1 MELLDLDGVIEKGV
15 FEIPSYQRGYA
26 WQMRQLKDFWND
38 LEHVSKLGNQF
49 HYMHSLTLRELENE
63 FENSAFEIIDGQQR
77 LATSLILLGLLAKTT
92 QNKDPKY
99 SLINL
104 EPILSYK
111 YYGLSEAFRAIT
123 EEEKDLEAF
132 KTSFYAKNLIEA
144 YAFFK
149 EKISDTPIETLEK
162 MFDALIKKMLFSV
175 VGLNDSRIDPFSSFE
190 TINNRGKDLS
200 TLELLK
206 NRLHFV
212 AHKICEGKKLEKLQ
226 QEINDTYTL
235 IYHDLRQFEDDH
247 LEGFLKHFVAY
258 YYGEKGDF
266 KKRLLEMEF
275 NAHKRYTDN
284 TNFNDE
290 YEKIDELLL
299 YLSYS
304 SKVWYFLH
312 TLDDEEL
319 RIEITP
325 KMRGLLDKMR
335 RLNALNDNAF
345 LPLLLSLLTIQRAGK
360 SANEQPYTTKE
371 LEGLLEHL
379 ERFGFL
385 IYVVAG
391 KNTAKNEWI
400 ELAFKAIQAYRF
412 WGDKITIE
420 NLPTL
425 EENFFNRQGNSALE
439 LLEESIHSLK
449 NTEKWYKWGKALNYL
464 LYEYELH
471 HNPETTLNFDGSIES
486 IEHILPQNPD
496 QGYSA
501 KEKNWAKN
509 PNIVHALGNLL
520 LMAKNANSSL
530 SNKPFDEKRKEYLKG
545 SYSEKEVAKNASFG
559 VEQIKER
566 SEKLLDFLIA
576 RYRIAEL
583 VDESTI
589 KAFKNALLKTLDDAS
604 LKNKGSI
611 FSASNHNK
619 EEQAMLKR

>member
-1 MELLDLDGVIEKGV
+1 MKLLDLDGVIEKGV

-26 WQMRQLKDFWND
+26 WQERQLKDFWND
-38 LEHVSKLGNQF
+38 LEHVSKLGDKF

-63 FENSAFEIIDGQQR
+63 FESSAFEIIDGQQR

-123 EEEKDLEAF
+123 EEEKDLKAF
-132 KTSFYAKNLIEA
+132 KTSFYAKNLIDA
-144 YAFFK
+144 YTFFK
-149 EKISDTPIETLEK
+149 EKISDTPIEALEK

-175 VGLNDSRIDPFSSFE
+175 VELKDNRIDPFSSFE

-200 TLELLK
+200 TLELFK

-212 AHKICEGKKLEKLQ
+212 VHKICNGKKLEKLQ
-226 QEINDTYTL
+226 QEINDTYTR
-235 IYHDLRQFEDDH
+235 IYYDLRHFKDDH

-290 YEKIDELLL
+290 NDEYEKIDDLLF

-304 SKVWYFLH
+304 SKVWHFLH
-312 TLDDEEL
+312 TLDEKSIALIFDDNRKLEM
-319 RIEITP
+319 EITP
-325 KMRGLLDKMR
+325 KMRNLLDKMR
-335 RLNALNDNAF
+335 RLNALSDNAF
-345 LPLLLSLLTIQRAGK
+345 LPLLLSLLTIQLVGR
-360 SANEQPYTTKE
+360 SANEQPYTTQE
-371 LEGLLEHL
+371 LEGLLEYL

-385 IYVVAG
+385 VYGVAG

-400 ELAFKAIQAYRF
+400 ELAFKAFRAYRY
-412 WGDKITIE
+412 GEENIVIE
-420 NLPTL
+420 KLPTL
-425 EENFFNRQGNSALE
+425 EKSFFNRQGNSALE
-439 LLEESIHSLK
+439 LLEENIHSKK
-449 NTEKWYKWGKALNYL
+449 NTEKWYQWGKALNYL
-464 LYEYELH
+464 LYEYELY
-471 HNPETTLNFDGSIES
+471 HNPETTLNFDSSIES
-486 IEHILPQNPD
+486 IEHILPQKPD
-496 QGYSA
+496 QGYSV
-501 KEKNWAKN
+501 KEKSWAKN
-509 PNIVHALGNLL
+509 PHVVHALGNLL
-520 LMAKNANSSL
+520 LIPKNANSSL

-559 VEQIKER
+559 VAQIKER

-583 VDESTI
+583 VGESTI
-589 KAFKNALLKTLDDAS
+589 KAFKNALLKDI
-604 LKNKGSI
+604 K
-611 FSASNHNK
+611 
-619 EEQAMLKR
+619 

>member
-1 MELLDLDGVIEKGV
+1 MELLTLDGVIEKGV
-15 FEIPSYQRGYA
+15 FEIHSYQRGYA

-38 LEHVSKLGNQF
+38 LEHVSKLGNKF
-49 HYMHSLTLRELENE
+49 HYMHSLTLRGLENE
-63 FENSAFEIIDGQQR
+63 FESSAFEIIDGQQR
-77 LATSLILLGLLAKTT
+77 LATSLILLGLLAKIT

-123 EEEKDLEAF
+123 EEEKDLKAF
-132 KTSFYAKNLIEA
+132 KTSFYAKNLIDA
-144 YAFFK
+144 YEFFQ
-149 EKISDTPIETLEK
+149 EKISDTPVGTLEK

-175 VGLNDSRIDPFSSFE
+175 VELNDNRIDPFSSFE

-212 AHKICEGKKLEKLQ
+212 AHKICDEEDLENLQ
-226 QEINDTYTL
+226 NEINDTYTR
-235 IYHDLRQFEDDH
+235 IYHNLRFFKDDH

-258 YYGEKGDF
+258 YYGENSKF
-266 KKRLLEMEF
+266 KERLLNTAF
-275 NAHKRYTDN
+275 DAHKKYDDLY
-284 TNFNDE
+284 DE
-290 YEKIDELLL
+290 YEKINDLLL

-335 RLNALNDNAF
+335 RLNALSDNAF
-345 LPLLLSLLTIQRAGK
+345 LPLLLSLFTIQLAVRSG
-360 SANEQPYTTKE
+360 SERHYTTKK
-371 LEGLLEHL
+371 LEGLLEYL

-385 IYVVAG
+385 VYGVAG
-391 KNTAKNEWI
+391 KNTTKNEWI
-400 ELAFKAIQAYRF
+400 ELAFRAFRAYRS
-412 WGDKITIE
+412 WEDRITIE
-420 NLPTL
+420 DLPPL
-425 EENFFNRQGNSALE
+425 EKHFFKGEHSALE
-439 LLEESIHSLK
+439 LLEENIHSKK

-464 LYEYELH
+464 LYEYELY
-471 HNPETTLNFDGSIES
+471 HNPETTLNFDSSIES
-486 IEHILPQNPD
+486 IEHILPQKPD

-501 KEKNWAKN
+501 KEKSWAKN
-509 PNIVHALGNLL
+509 PHIVHALGNLL
-520 LMAKNANSSL
+520 LIAKNANSSL
-530 SNKPFDEKRKEYLKG
+530 SNKPFEEKRKEYLKG

-559 VEQIKER
+559 VVQIKER

-583 VDESTI
+583 VGESAI
-589 KAFKNALLKTLDDAS
+589 KAFKNALLKD
-604 LKNKGSI
+604 I
-611 FSASNHNK
+611 
-619 EEQAMLKR
+619 E

>member
-1 MELLDLDGVIEKGV
+1 MELLNLDGVIEKGV

-26 WQMRQLKDFWND
+26 WQMKQLEDFWND
-38 LEHVSKLGNQF
+38 LEHVSKLENKF
-49 HYMHSLTLRELENE
+49 HYMHSLTLRKSDDD
-63 FENSAFEIIDGQQR
+63 FGDIDFEIIDGQQR
-77 LATSLILLGLLAKTT
+77 LATSLILLGLLAKIT
-92 QNKDPKY
+92 QHKDPKY

-132 KTSFYAKNLIEA
+132 KTSFYAKNLIDA

-149 EKISDTPIETLEK
+149 EKISDTPIEALEK
-162 MFDALIKKMLFSV
+162 MFDALINKMLFSV
-175 VGLNDSRIDPFSSFE
+175 VGLNDNRIDPFSSFE

-200 TLELLK
+200 TLELFK

-235 IYHDLRQFEDDH
+235 IYHDLRQFEDAH
-247 LEGFLKHFVAY
+247 LESFLKHFVAY

-275 NAHKRYTDN
+275 NAHQRYTDN
-284 TNFNDE
+284 TNFDDE
-290 YEKIDELLL
+290 YERIDDLLF

-304 SKVWYFLH
+304 SKVWNFLH
-312 TLDDEEL
+312 TLDEKSIALIVDDNRKLE
-319 RIEITP
+319 IEITP
-325 KMRGLLDKMR
+325 KMRNLLEKMR
-335 RLNALNDNAF
+335 RLNALSDNAF
-345 LPLLLSLLTIQRAGK
+345 LPLLLSLLTIQRAGR
-360 SANEQPYTTKE
+360 SANEQPYTTKD
-371 LEGLLEHL
+371 LEGLLEYL

-385 IYVVAG
+385 VYGVAG

-400 ELAFKAIQAYRF
+400 ELAFEAFRAYRY
-412 WGDKITIE
+412 GEENIAIE
-420 NLPTL
+420 KLPTL
-425 EENFFNRQGNSALE
+425 EKSFFNRQGNSGLE
-439 LLEESIHSLK
+439 LLEETIHSKK
-449 NTEKWYKWGKALNYL
+449 NAEKWYQWNKALNYL

-471 HNPETTLNFDGSIES
+471 HNPETTLNFDSSIES
-486 IEHILPQNPD
+486 IEHILPQKPD
-496 QGYSA
+496 QGYSD

-509 PNIVHALGNLL
+509 PHIVHALGNLL
-520 LMAKNANSSL
+520 LIPKNANSSL

-559 VEQIKER
+559 VAQIKER

-576 RYRIAEL
+576 HYRIAEL
-583 VDESTI
+583 VNESAI
-589 KAFKNALLKTLDDAS
+589 KAFKNAS
-604 LKNKGSI
+604 LKDIK
-611 FSASNHNK
+611 
-619 EEQAMLKR
+619 

>member
-1 MELLDLDGVIEKGV
+1 MELLNLDGVIEKGV

-26 WQMRQLKDFWND
+26 WQERQLKDFWND
-38 LEHVSKLGNQF
+38 LEHVSKLGDKF
-49 HYMHSLTLRELENE
+49 HYMHSLTLRESENE
-63 FENSAFEIIDGQQR
+63 FESSAFEIIDGQQR

-111 YYGLSEAFRAIT
+111 YYGLSEAFRAIM
-123 EEEKDLEAF
+123 EEEKDLKAF
-132 KTSFYAKNLIEA
+132 ETSFYYAKNLIDA
-144 YAFFK
+144 HAFFK
-149 EKISDTPIETLEK
+149 EKISDTPVGTLEK

-175 VGLNDSRIDPFSSFE
+175 VGLNDNRIDPFSSFE

-200 TLELLK
+200 TLELFK

-212 AHKICEGKKLEKLQ
+212 AHKICDGKKLEKLQ
-226 QEINDTYTL
+226 NEINDTYTR
-235 IYHDLRQFEDDH
+235 IYYDLRHFKDDH

-275 NAHKRYTDN
+275 NAHQRYTDN
-284 TNFNDE
+284 TNFDDE
-290 YEKIDELLL
+290 YERIDDLLF

-304 SKVWYFLH
+304 SKVWNFLH
-312 TLDDEEL
+312 TLDEKSITLIVDDNKKLEM
-319 RIEITP
+319 EITP
-325 KMRGLLDKMR
+325 KIRGLLDKMR
-335 RLNALNDNAF
+335 RLNALSDNAF
-345 LPLLLSLLTIQRAGK
+345 LPLLLSLLTIQLVGR
-360 SANEQPYTTKE
+360 SANEQPYTTQE
-371 LEGLLEHL
+371 LEGLLEYL

-385 IYVVAG
+385 IYGVAG
-391 KNTAKNEWI
+391 KNTAKNEWT
-400 ELAFKAIQAYRF
+400 ELAFQAFRAYRY
-412 WGDKITIE
+412 GEENIAIE

-425 EENFFNRQGNSALE
+425 EKSFFNRQGNSGLE
-439 LLEESIHSLK
+439 LLEESIHSKK
-449 NTEKWYKWGKALNYL
+449 NTEKWYQWGKALNYL

-509 PNIVHALGNLL
+509 PHIVHALGNLL
-520 LMAKNANSSL
+520 LIPKNANSSL
-530 SNKPFDEKRKEYLKG
+530 SNKPFNEKRKEYLKG

-559 VEQIKER
+559 VAQIKER
-566 SEKLLDFLIA
+566 SEKLLDFLIVH
-576 RYRIAEL
+576 YNIAEL
-583 VDESTI
+583 VGESAI
-589 KAFKNALLKTLDDAS
+589 KAFKNALLKD
-604 LKNKGSI
+604 I
-611 FSASNHNK
+611 
-619 EEQAMLKR
+619 E

>member
-1 MELLDLDGVIEKGV
+1 MELLTLDGVIEKGV

-26 WQMRQLKDFWND
+26 WQERQLKDFWND
-38 LEHVSKLGNQF
+38 LEHVSKLGNKF
-49 HYMHSLTLRELENE
+49 HYMHSLTLRGLENE
-63 FENSAFEIIDGQQR
+63 LEDSAFEIIDGQQR
-77 LATSLILLGLLAKTT
+77 LATSLILLGLLAKIT

-123 EEEKDLEAF
+123 EEEDLEKF
-132 KTSFYAKNLIEA
+132 KTSFYAKNLIDA

-175 VGLNDSRIDPFSSFE
+175 VGLNDNRIDPFSSFE

-200 TLELLK
+200 TLELFK

-212 AHKICEGKKLEKLQ
+212 AHKICDEGDLENLQ
-226 QEINDTYTL
+226 QEINDTYTI
-235 IYHDLRQFEDDH
+235 IYYDLRKFEDAH
-247 LEGFLKHFVAY
+247 LEGFLKHFVEY

-284 TNFNDE
+284 TPFSDE
-290 YEKIDELLL
+290 YDKIDELLF

-304 SKVWYFLH
+304 SKVWNFLH
-312 TLDDEEL
+312 TLDEKAITLIFDDNRKLEM
-319 RIEITP
+319 EITP
-325 KMRGLLDKMR
+325 KMRSLLDKMR
-335 RLNALNDNAF
+335 RLNALSDNAF
-345 LPLLLSLLTIQRAGK
+345 LPLLLSLLTIQLAGK

-371 LEGLLEHL
+371 LEGLLEYL

-385 IYVVAG
+385 IYGVAG

-400 ELAFKAIQAYRF
+400 ELAFQAFRAYRY
-412 WGDKITIE
+412 GEENTVIE

-425 EENFFNRQGNSALE
+425 EKSFFNRQGNSGLE
-439 LLEESIHSLK
+439 LLEEYIHSKK

-471 HNPETTLNFDGSIES
+471 HNPETTLNFDSSIES
-486 IEHILPQNPD
+486 IEHILPQKPD

-501 KEKNWAKN
+501 KEKSWAKN
-509 PNIVHALGNLL
+509 PHIVHALGNLL
-520 LMAKNANSSL
+520 LIPKNANSSL
-530 SNKPFDEKRKEYLKG
+530 SNKPFNEKRKEYLKD

-559 VEQIKER
+559 VAQIKER

-576 RYRIAEL
+576 HYNIAEL
-583 VDESTI
+583 VGESAI
-589 KAFKNALLKTLDDAS
+589 KAFKNALLKD
-604 LKNKGSI
+604 I
-611 FSASNHNK
+611 
-619 EEQAMLKR
+619 E

>member
-1 MELLDLDGVIEKGV
+1 MELLTLDGVIEKGV

-26 WQMRQLKDFWND
+26 WQKEQLEDFWND
-38 LEHVSKLGNQF
+38 LEHVSKLGDKF

-63 FENSAFEIIDGQQR
+63 LESSAFEIIDGQQR

-144 YAFFK
+144 YEFFQ
-149 EKISDTPIETLEK
+149 EKISDTPIEALEK

-175 VGLNDSRIDPFSSFE
+175 VELNDNRIDPFSSFE

-212 AHKICEGKKLEKLQ
+212 AHKICDEEDLENLQ
-226 QEINDTYTL
+226 QEINDTYTR
-235 IYHDLRQFEDDH
+235 IYHDLRFFKDDH
-247 LEGFLKHFVAY
+247 LESFLKHFVAY
-258 YYGEKGDF
+258 YYGENSKF
-266 KKRLLEMEF
+266 KERLLNTAF
-275 NAHKRYTDN
+275 DAHKKYDDLY
-284 TNFNDE
+284 DE
-290 YEKIDELLL
+290 YEKIDDLLF

-304 SKVWYFLH
+304 SKVWNFLH
-312 TLDDEEL
+312 TLDEKSITLIVDDNKKLEM
-319 RIEITP
+319 EITP

-335 RLNALNDNAF
+335 RLNALSENAF
-345 LPLLLSLLTIQRAGK
+345 LPLLLSLLTIQRAGR
-360 SANEQPYTTKE
+360 SVNEQPYTTKE
-371 LEGLLEHL
+371 LEGLLEYL

-385 IYVVAG
+385 IYGVAG
-391 KNTAKNEWI
+391 KKTAKNEWI
-400 ELAFKAIQAYRF
+400 ESAFRAFKAYKL
-412 WGDKITIE
+412 WEDKITIE

-425 EENFFNRQGNSALE
+425 EKSFFKGEHSGLK
-439 LLEESIHSLK
+439 LLENNINFNNAK
-449 NTEKWYKWGKALNYL
+449 KWYEWKNALNYL

-471 HNPETTLNFDGSIES
+471 HNPETTLNFDSSIES

-496 QGYSA
+496 QGYNA
-501 KEKNWAKN
+501 KEKSWAKN

-520 LMAKNANSSL
+520 LIPKNANSSL
-530 SNKPFDEKRKEYLKG
+530 SNKPFEEKRKEYLKG
-545 SYSEKEVAKNASFG
+545 FYSEKEVAKNASFG
-559 VEQIKER
+559 VAQIKER

-583 VDESTI
+583 VGESEI
-589 KAFKNALLKTLDDAS
+589 KDFKKALLKD
-604 LKNKGSI
+604 I
-611 FSASNHNK
+611 
-619 EEQAMLKR
+619 E

>member
-1 MELLDLDGVIEKGV
+1 MELLNLDGVIEKGV

-26 WQMRQLKDFWND
+26 WQDRQLKDFWND
-38 LEHVSKLGNQF
+38 LEHVSKLGDKF

-63 FENSAFEIIDGQQR
+63 FESSAFEIIDGQQR

-111 YYGLSEAFRAIT
+111 YYGLNEAFRAIM
-123 EEEKDLEAF
+123 EEEKDLEIF
-132 KTSFYAKNLIEA
+132 QTSFYAKNLIDA

-149 EKISDTPIETLEK
+149 EKISNTPVGTLEK

-175 VGLNDSRIDPFSSFE
+175 VELNDNRIDPFSSFE

-212 AHKICEGKKLEKLQ
+212 AHKICDEEDLENLQ
-226 QEINDTYTL
+226 QEINDTYTI
-235 IYHDLRQFEDDH
+235 IYHDLRQFEDAH
-247 LEGFLKHFVAY
+247 LESFLKHFVAY

-284 TNFNDE
+284 TPFSDE
-290 YEKIDELLL
+290 YEKIDDLLF

-325 KMRGLLDKMR
+325 KMHGLLEKMH

-345 LPLLLSLLTIQRAGK
+345 LPLLLSLFTIQLAVRSG
-360 SANEQPYTTKE
+360 SERHYTTKE
-371 LEGLLEHL
+371 LESLLAYL

-385 IYVVAG
+385 IYGVAG
-391 KNTAKNEWI
+391 KNTTKNEWI
-400 ELAFKAIQAYRF
+400 ELAFQAFRAYRF
-412 WGDKITIE
+412 WENKITIE
-420 NLPTL
+420 DLPTL
-425 EENFFNRQGNSALE
+425 EKSFFKGEHSALE
-439 LLEESIHSLK
+439 LLEENIHSKK
-449 NTEKWYKWGKALNYL
+449 NTEKWYQWGKALNYL
-464 LYEYELH
+464 LYEYELY
-471 HNPETTLNFDGSIES
+471 HNPETTLKFDGSIES
-486 IEHILPQNPD
+486 IEHILPQKPD

-501 KEKNWAKN
+501 KEKSWAKN
-509 PNIVHALGNLL
+509 PHIVHALGNLL
-520 LMAKNANSSL
+520 LISKNANSSL
-530 SNKPFDEKRKEYLKG
+530 SNKPFDEKRKAYLN

-559 VEQIKER
+559 IVEIQER

-583 VDESTI
+583 VGENAI
-589 KAFKNALLKTLDDAS
+589 KAFKNALLKEI
-604 LKNKGSI
+604 K
-611 FSASNHNK
+611 
-619 EEQAMLKR
+619 

>member
-1 MELLDLDGVIEKGV
+1 MELLDLDRVIEKGV

-26 WQMRQLKDFWND
+26 WQEGQLEDFWND

-49 HYMHSLTLRELENE
+49 HYMHSLTLRELEND

-77 LATSLILLGLLAKTT
+77 LATSLILLGLLAKTI

-144 YAFFK
+144 YVFFK

-175 VGLNDSRIDPFSSFE
+175 VGLNDNRIDPFSSFE

-212 AHKICEGKKLEKLQ
+212 AHKICDEGDLENLQ
-226 QEINDTYTL
+226 NEINDTYTR
-235 IYHDLRQFEDDH
+235 IYHDLRFFEDAH
-247 LEGFLKHFVAY
+247 LEDFLKYFVAY
-258 YYGEKGDF
+258 YYGEKRDF

-284 TNFNDE
+284 TNFNEE
-290 YEKIDELLL
+290 YEKIDDLLF

-304 SKVWYFLH
+304 SKVWHFLRKLDEKSI
-312 TLDDEEL
+312 TLIVDDNKKLE
-319 RIEITP
+319 IEITP

-335 RLNALNDNAF
+335 RLNALSDNAF
-345 LPLLLSLLTIQRAGK
+345 LPLLLSLLTIQLAGK
-360 SANEQPYTTKE
+360 STNEQPYTTKE
-371 LEGLLEHL
+371 LEGLLEYL

-385 IYVVAG
+385 IYGVADG

-420 NLPTL
+420 DLPTL
-425 EENFFNRQGNSALE
+425 EKNFFNRQGNSGLE

-471 HNPETTLNFDGSIES
+471 HNPETTLNFDGSLES
-486 IEHILPQNPD
+486 IEHILPQKPD
-496 QGYSA
+496 QGYNA

-520 LMAKNANSSL
+520 LIAKNANSSL
-530 SNKPFDEKRKEYLKG
+530 SNKPFNEKRKQYLKG

-566 SEKLLDFLIA
+566 SEKLLDFLIVH
-576 RYRIAEL
+576 YRISEL
-583 VDESTI
+583 VGESTI
-589 KAFKNALLKTLDDAS
+589 KAFKNALLKDI
-604 LKNKGSI
+604 K
-611 FSASNHNK
+611 
-619 EEQAMLKR
+619 

>member
-1 MELLDLDGVIEKGV
+1 MELLDLNGVIEKGV

-26 WQMRQLKDFWND
+26 WQEEQLKDFWND
-38 LEHVSKLGNQF
+38 LEHVSKLGDKF
-49 HYMHSLTLRELENE
+49 HYMHSLTLRETENE
-63 FENSAFEIIDGQQR
+63 LESSVFEIIDGQQR

-111 YYGLSEAFRAIT
+111 YYDLSEAFRAIT

-132 KTSFYAKNLIEA
+132 KTSFYAKNLIDA

-149 EKISDTPIETLEK
+149 EKISDTPIGTLEK

-175 VGLNDSRIDPFSSFE
+175 VELNDSRIDPFSSFE

-212 AHKICEGKKLEKLQ
+212 AHKICDEGDLENLQ
-226 QEINDTYTL
+226 NEINDTYTR
-235 IYHDLRQFEDDH
+235 IYHDLRSFEDTH
-247 LEGFLKHFVAY
+247 LEDFLKHFVAY
-258 YYGEKGDF
+258 YYGEKSKF
-266 KKRLLEMEF
+266 KERLLNTAF
-275 NAHKRYTDN
+275 DAHKKYDDLY
-284 TNFNDE
+284 DE
-290 YEKIDELLL
+290 YEKINDLLL
-299 YLSYS
+299 HLSYS

-325 KMRGLLDKMR
+325 KMRDLLDKMR
-335 RLNALNDNAF
+335 RLNALSDSVF
-345 LPLLLSLLTIQRAGK
+345 LPLLLSLLTIQLAVRSG
-360 SANEQPYTTKE
+360 SERHYTTKE
-371 LEGLLEHL
+371 LEDLLEYL

-385 IYVVAG
+385 VYGVAG
-391 KNTAKNEWI
+391 KNTAKHEWI

-412 WGDKITIE
+412 WDDKITIE
-420 NLPTL
+420 DLPTL
-425 EENFFNRQGNSALE
+425 EKNFFKGEHSGLE
-439 LLEESIHSLK
+439 LLEESIHSKK
-449 NTEKWYKWGKALNYL
+449 NAEKWYGWNKALNYL

-471 HNPETTLNFDGSIES
+471 HNPETTLNFDSSLES

-501 KEKNWAKN
+501 EEKNWAKN

-520 LMAKNANSSL
+520 LIPKNANSSL
-530 SNKPFDEKRKEYLKG
+530 SNKPFNEKRKEYLKG

-559 VEQIKER
+559 IDQIKER

-576 RYRIAEL
+576 HYRIAEL
-583 VDESTI
+583 VDESAI
-589 KAFKNALLKTLDDAS
+589 KAFKNAS
-604 LKNKGSI
+604 LKDIK
-611 FSASNHNK
+611 
-619 EEQAMLKR
+619 

>member
-1 MELLDLDGVIEKGV
+1 MELLNLDGVIEKGV

-26 WQMRQLKDFWND
+26 WQERQLKDFWND
-38 LEHVSKLGNQF
+38 LEHVSKLGDKF

-63 FENSAFEIIDGQQR
+63 FESSAFEIIDGQQQ
-77 LATSLILLGLLAKTT
+77 LATSLILLGLLAKIT

-132 KTSFYAKNLIEA
+132 KTSFYAKNLIDA

-149 EKISDTPIETLEK
+149 EKISDTPVGTLEK

-175 VGLNDSRIDPFSSFE
+175 VGLNDNRIDPFSSFE

-200 TLELLK
+200 TLELFK

-212 AHKICEGKKLEKLQ
+212 AHKICDGKKLEKLQ
-226 QEINDTYTL
+226 NEINDTYTR
-235 IYHDLRQFEDDH
+235 IYYDLRHFKDDH

-258 YYGEKGDF
+258 YYGKKGDF

-275 NAHKRYTDN
+275 NAHQRYTDN
-284 TNFNDE
+284 TNFDDE
-290 YEKIDELLL
+290 YERIDDLLF

-304 SKVWYFLH
+304 SKVWHFLH
-312 TLDDEEL
+312 TLDEKSIALIFDDNRKLEM
-319 RIEITP
+319 EITP
-325 KMRGLLDKMR
+325 KMHDLLDKMR
-335 RLNALNDNAF
+335 RLNALSDNAF
-345 LPLLLSLLTIQRAGK
+345 LPLLLSLLTIQLVGRSGD
-360 SANEQPYTTKE
+360 ERHYTTQE
-371 LEGLLEHL
+371 LEGLLEYL

-385 IYVVAG
+385 IYGVAG

-400 ELAFKAIQAYRF
+400 ELAFKAFRAYRY
-412 WGDKITIE
+412 GEE
-420 NLPTL
+420 NIAIKDLPTL
-425 EENFFNRQGNSALE
+425 EKSFFNRQGNSALE
-439 LLEESIHSLK
+439 LLEENIHSKK
-449 NTEKWYKWGKALNYL
+449 NTEKWYRWGKALNYL
-464 LYEYELH
+464 LYEYELY
-471 HNPETTLNFDGSIES
+471 HNPETTLNFDSSLES
-486 IEHILPQNPD
+486 IEHILPQKPD

-501 KEKNWAKN
+501 KEKSWAKN
-509 PNIVHALGNLL
+509 PHIVHALGNLL
-520 LMAKNANSSL
+520 LISKNANSSL

-559 VEQIKER
+559 VAQIKER

-583 VDESTI
+583 VGENAI
-589 KAFKNALLKTLDDAS
+589 KAFKNALLKD
-604 LKNKGSI
+604 I
-611 FSASNHNK
+611 
-619 EEQAMLKR
+619 E

>member
-1 MELLDLDGVIEKGV
+1 MELLNLNGVIEKGV

-26 WQMRQLKDFWND
+26 WQERQLKDFWND
-38 LEHVSKLGNQF
+38 LEHVSKLGDKF

-77 LATSLILLGLLAKTT
+77 LATSLILLGLLAKIT

-123 EEEKDLEAF
+123 EEEKDLKAF
-132 KTSFYAKNLIEA
+132 KTSFYAKNLIDA
-144 YAFFK
+144 YTFFK
-149 EKISDTPIETLEK
+149 EKISDTPIEALEK

-175 VGLNDSRIDPFSSFE
+175 VELNDNRIDPFSSFE

-200 TLELLK
+200 TLELFK

-212 AHKICEGKKLEKLQ
+212 AHKICDGKKLEKLQ
-226 QEINDTYTL
+226 NEINDTYTR
-235 IYHDLRQFEDDH
+235 IYYDLRHFKDDH

-290 YEKIDELLL
+290 YEKIDDLLF

-304 SKVWYFLH
+304 SKVWHFLH
-312 TLDDEEL
+312 TLDEKSIALIFDDNRKLEM
-319 RIEITP
+319 EITP
-325 KMRGLLDKMR
+325 KMRNLLDKMR
-335 RLNALNDNAF
+335 RLNALSDNAF
-345 LPLLLSLLTIQRAGK
+345 LPLLLSLLTIQLVGR
-360 SANEQPYTTKE
+360 SANEQPYTTQE
-371 LEGLLEHL
+371 LEGLLEYL

-385 IYVVAG
+385 VYGVAG

-400 ELAFKAIQAYRF
+400 ELAFKAFRAYRY
-412 WGDKITIE
+412 GEENIVIE
-420 NLPTL
+420 KLPTL
-425 EENFFNRQGNSALE
+425 EKSFFNRQGNSALE
-439 LLEESIHSLK
+439 LLEENIHSKK
-449 NTEKWYKWGKALNYL
+449 NTEKWYQWGKALNYL

-471 HNPETTLNFDGSIES
+471 HNPETTLKFDSSIES

-501 KEKNWAKN
+501 KEKSWAKN
-509 PNIVHALGNLL
+509 PHIVHALGNLL
-520 LMAKNANSSL
+520 LIPKNANSSL
-530 SNKPFDEKRKEYLKG
+530 SNKPFEEKRKQYLKG

-559 VEQIKER
+559 VAQIKER
-566 SEKLLDFLIA
+566 SERLLDFLIA

-583 VDESTI
+583 VDGSAI
-589 KAFKNALLKTLDDAS
+589 KAFKNALLKD
-604 LKNKGSI
+604 I
-611 FSASNHNK
+611 
-619 EEQAMLKR
+619 E

>member
-1 MELLDLDGVIEKGV
+1 MELLDLDGVMEKGV

-26 WQMRQLKDFWND
+26 WQERQLKDFWND

-63 FENSAFEIIDGQQR
+63 FENSTFEIIDGQQR

-132 KTSFYAKNLIEA
+132 KTSFYAKNLIDA

-175 VGLNDSRIDPFSSFE
+175 VGLNDNRIDPFSSFE

-212 AHKICEGKKLEKLQ
+212 AHKICDGKKLEKLQ

-284 TNFNDE
+284 TNFNEE
-290 YEKIDELLL
+290 YEKIDDLLF

-304 SKVWYFLH
+304 SKVWNFLH
-312 TLDDEEL
+312 TLDEKSITLIVDDNKKLE
-319 RIEITP
+319 IEITP
-325 KMRGLLDKMR
+325 KMRGLLEKMR
-335 RLNALNDNAF
+335 RLNALSDNAF

-385 IYVVAG
+385 ICGVAS

-420 NLPTL
+420 DLPVL
-425 EENFFNRQGNSALE
+425 EKNFFNRQGNSTLE
-439 LLEESIHSLK
+439 LLEENIHSLK
-449 NTEKWYKWGKALNYL
+449 NTEKWYQWGKALNYL

-520 LMAKNANSSL
+520 LIAKNANSSL
-530 SNKPFDEKRKEYLKG
+530 SNKPFDEKRKQYLKG

-576 RYRIAEL
+576 HYRIAEL
-583 VDESTI
+583 VGESAI
-589 KAFKNALLKTLDDAS
+589 KAFKNAS
-604 LKNKGSI
+604 LKDIK
-611 FSASNHNK
+611 
-619 EEQAMLKR
+619 

>member
-1 MELLDLDGVIEKGV
+1 MELLNLDGVIEKGV

-26 WQMRQLKDFWND
+26 WQERQLKDFWND
-38 LEHVSKLGNQF
+38 LEHVSKLGDKF
-49 HYMHSLTLRELENE
+49 HYMHSLTLRESENE
-63 FENSAFEIIDGQQR
+63 FEDSVFEVIDGQQR

-144 YAFFK
+144 YVFFK
-149 EKISDTPIETLEK
+149 EKISETPVGTLER

-175 VGLNDSRIDPFSSFE
+175 VGLNDNRIDPFSSFE

-200 TLELLK
+200 TLELFK

-212 AHKICEGKKLEKLQ
+212 AHKICDGKKLEKLQ
-226 QEINDTYTL
+226 NEINDTCTR
-235 IYHDLRQFEDDH
+235 IYYDLRRFEDAH
-247 LEGFLKHFVAY
+247 LESFLKHFVAY

-275 NAHKRYTDN
+275 NAHQRYTDN

-290 YEKIDELLL
+290 YEKIDDLLF

-304 SKVWYFLH
+304 SKVWHFLH
-312 TLDDEEL
+312 TLDEKSIALIFDDNREL
-319 RIEITP
+319 EMEITP

-335 RLNALNDNAF
+335 RLNALSDNAF
-345 LPLLLSLLTIQRAGK
+345 LPLLLSLFTIQLAGK
-360 SANEQPYTTKE
+360 SANEQPYTTQE
-371 LEGLLEHL
+371 LEGLLECL

-385 IYVVAG
+385 IYGVAG

-400 ELAFKAIQAYRF
+400 ELAFEAFRAYRY
-412 WGDKITIE
+412 GEENIAIE

-425 EENFFNRQGNSALE
+425 EKSFFNKHNNSGLE
-439 LLEESIHSLK
+439 FLEESIHSK
-449 NTEKWYKWGKALNYL
+449 KKPRKWYEWGKALNYL

-471 HNPETTLNFDGSIES
+471 HNPETTLNFDSSIES

-501 KEKNWAKN
+501 KEKSWAKN

-520 LMAKNANSSL
+520 LIPKNANSSL
-530 SNKPFDEKRKEYLKG
+530 SNKPFDEKRKQYLKD

-559 VEQIKER
+559 VVQIKER

-583 VDESTI
+583 VGESAI
-589 KAFKNALLKTLDDAS
+589 KAFKNALLKD
-604 LKNKGSI
+604 I
-611 FSASNHNK
+611 
-619 EEQAMLKR
+619 E

>member
-1 MELLDLDGVIEKGV
+1 MELLDLYGVIKKGV

-26 WQMRQLKDFWND
+26 WQKRQLKDFWND

-92 QNKDPKY
+92 KHKDPKY

-111 YYGLSEAFRAIT
+111 YYGLSEVFRAIT
-123 EEEKDLEAF
+123 EEENDLEAF
-132 KTSFYAKNLIEA
+132 KTSFYAKNLIGA

-149 EKISDTPIETLEK
+149 EKISGTPIETLEK

-175 VGLNDSRIDPFSSFE
+175 VGLNDNRIDPFSSFE

-275 NAHKRYTDN
+275 DAHKRYTDN
-284 TNFNDE
+284 TNFNEE
-290 YEKIDELLL
+290 YEKIDELLF

-304 SKVWYFLH
+304 SKVWNFLH
-312 TLDDEEL
+312 TLDEKSITLIVDDNKKLE
-319 RIEITP
+319 IEITP
-325 KMRGLLDKMR
+325 NMRGLLDKMR

-385 IYVVAG
+385 IYGVAS

-425 EENFFNRQGNSALE
+425 EKNFFNRQGNSALE
-439 LLEESIHSLK
+439 LLEESIHSKK
-449 NTEKWYKWGKALNYL
+449 NTEKWYQWGKALNYL

-471 HNPETTLNFDGSIES
+471 HNPETTLNFDSSLES

-530 SNKPFDEKRKEYLKG
+530 SNKPFDEKRKQYLKG

-576 RYRIAEL
+576 HYRIAEL
-583 VDESTI
+583 VGESAI
-589 KAFKNALLKTLDDAS
+589 KAFKNAS
-604 LKNKGSI
+604 LKDIK
-611 FSASNHNK
+611 
-619 EEQAMLKR
+619 

>member
-38 LEHVSKLGNQF
+38 LEHVSKLGDKF
-49 HYMHSLTLRELENE
+49 HYMHSLTLRETEND

-111 YYGLSEAFRAIT
+111 YYGLSEAFRAII
-123 EEEKDLEAF
+123 EEEKDLKDF
-132 KTSFYAKNLIEA
+132 KTSFYAKNLIKA

-149 EKISDTPIETLEK
+149 EKISDTPIEALEK

-175 VGLNDSRIDPFSSFE
+175 VGLNDNRIDPFSSFE

-212 AHKICEGKKLEKLQ
+212 AHKICDEEDLENLQ
-226 QEINDTYTL
+226 QEINDTYTR
-235 IYHDLRQFEDDH
+235 IYHDLRFFEDV
-247 LEGFLKHFVAY
+247 EGFLKHFVAY

-284 TNFNDE
+284 TNFNEE
-290 YEKIDELLL
+290 YEKIDDLLF

-304 SKVWYFLH
+304 SKVWNFLH
-312 TLDDEEL
+312 TLDEKSLTLIVDDNKKLE
-319 RIEITP
+319 IEITP
-325 KMRGLLDKMR
+325 KMRNLLEKMR
-335 RLNALNDNAF
+335 RLNALSDNAF

-371 LEGLLEHL
+371 LEGLLEYL

-385 IYVVAG
+385 IYGVAG

-400 ELAFKAIQAYRF
+400 ELAFMAFRAYRY
-412 WGDKITIE
+412 GEENIVIE

-425 EENFFNRQGNSALE
+425 EKNFFNRQGNSGLE
-439 LLEESIHSLK
+439 LLEESILSKK
-449 NTEKWYKWGKALNYL
+449 NAEKWYKWGKALNYL

-530 SNKPFDEKRKEYLKG
+530 SNKSFDEKRKQYLKG

-576 RYRIAEL
+576 HYRIAAL
-583 VDESTI
+583 VGESAI
-589 KAFKNALLKTLDDAS
+589 KAFKNALLKDI
-604 LKNKGSI
+604 K
-611 FSASNHNK
+611 
-619 EEQAMLKR
+619 

>member
-26 WQMRQLKDFWND
+26 WQKEQLKDFWND
-38 LEHVSKLGNQF
+38 LMHVCELENKF

-111 YYGLSEAFRAIT
+111 YYGLREAFRAIM
-123 EEEKDLEAF
+123 EDEKDLERF
-132 KTSFYAKNLIEA
+132 QTSFYAKNLIDA
-144 YAFFK
+144 YEFFK
-149 EKISDTPIETLEK
+149 EKISDTPVGTLEK

-175 VGLNDSRIDPFSSFE
+175 VELNDNRIDPFSSFE

-200 TLELLK
+200 TLELFK

-212 AHKICEGKKLEKLQ
+212 AHKICNGHKLETLQ
-226 QEINDTYTL
+226 KEINDTYTI
-235 IYHDLRQFEDDH
+235 IYYDLRQFKKDDD
-247 LEGFLKHFVAY
+247 LERFLKHFVEY

-284 TNFNDE
+284 TNFNEE
-290 YEKIDELLL
+290 YEKIDDLLF

-304 SKVWYFLH
+304 SKVWNFLH
-312 TLDDEEL
+312 TLDEKSITLIFDDNKKLEM
-319 RIEITP
+319 EITP
-325 KMRGLLDKMR
+325 KMRNLLEKMR

-371 LEGLLEHL
+371 LEGLLEYL

-385 IYVVAG
+385 IYGVAG

-400 ELAFKAIQAYRF
+400 ELAFKAFKAYRE
-412 WGDKITIE
+412 GEGNITIE
-420 NLPTL
+420 DLPTL
-425 EENFFNRQGNSALE
+425 EKNFFNRQNNSALE
-439 LLEESIHSLK
+439 LLEENIHSKK

-464 LYEYELH
+464 LYEYELY

-486 IEHILPQNPD
+486 IEHILPQKPD
-496 QGYSA
+496 QGYNA
-501 KEKNWAKN
+501 KEKDWAKN
-509 PNIVHALGNLL
+509 PHIVHALGNLL
-520 LMAKNANSSL
+520 LISKNANSSL
-530 SNKPFDEKRKEYLKG
+530 SNKPFEEKRKAYLN

-559 VEQIKER
+559 VVEIQKR

-576 RYRIAEL
+576 RYRIAKL
-583 VDESTI
+583 VGEDAI
-589 KAFKNALLKTLDDAS
+589 KAFKNALLKDI
-604 LKNKGSI
+604 K
-611 FSASNHNK
+611 
-619 EEQAMLKR
+619 

>member
-1 MELLDLDGVIEKGV
+1 MELLNLDGVIEKGV

-26 WQMRQLKDFWND
+26 WQDRQLKDFWND
-38 LEHVSKLGNQF
+38 LEHVSKLGDKF
-49 HYMHSLTLRELENE
+49 HYMHSLTLRGLENE
-63 FENSAFEIIDGQQR
+63 LEDSAFEIIDGQQR
-77 LATSLILLGLLAKTT
+77 LATSLILLSLLAKIT

-111 YYGLSEAFRAIT
+111 YYGLSEAFRAIM
-123 EEEKDLEAF
+123 EEEKDLKAF
-132 KTSFYAKNLIEA
+132 QTSFYAKNLIDA

-149 EKISDTPIETLEK
+149 EKISDTPVETLEK

-175 VGLNDSRIDPFSSFE
+175 VELNDNRIDPFSSFE

-212 AHKICEGKKLEKLQ
+212 VHKICDEKEELENLQKK
-226 QEINDTYTL
+226 INDTYAI
-235 IYHDLRQFEDDH
+235 IYYDLRQLKDDH
-247 LEGFLKHFVAY
+247 LDGFLKHFVAY
-258 YYGEKGDF
+258 YYGENSKF
-266 KKRLLEMEF
+266 KERLLDTEF
-275 NAHKRYTDN
+275 DAHKKYHSSY
-284 TNFNDE
+284 DE
-290 YEKIDELLL
+290 YEKINDLLL

-335 RLNALNDNAF
+335 RLNALSENAF
-345 LPLLLSLLTIQRAGK
+345 LPLLLSLLTIQLAVRSG
-360 SANEQPYTTKE
+360 SERHYTTKE
-371 LEGLLEHL
+371 LEGLLEYL

-385 IYVVAG
+385 IYGVAG
-391 KNTAKNEWI
+391 RGTAKNEWI
-400 ELAFKAIQAYRF
+400 GLAFKAIQACRF
-412 WGDKITIE
+412 WEDKITIE
-420 NLPTL
+420 DLPTL
-425 EENFFNRQGNSALE
+425 EKNFFKGEHSGLE
-439 LLEESIHSLK
+439 LLEEYIHSKK

-471 HNPETTLNFDGSIES
+471 HNPETTLKFDSSIES
-486 IEHILPQNPD
+486 IEHILPQKPD

-501 KEKNWAKN
+501 KEKDWAKN
-509 PNIVHALGNLL
+509 PHIVHALGNLL
-520 LMAKNANSSL
+520 LISKNTNSSL
-530 SNKPFDEKRKEYLKG
+530 SNKPFEEKRKEYLKG

-559 VEQIKER
+559 ITEIQQR

-583 VDESTI
+583 VGENAI
-589 KAFKNALLKTLDDAS
+589 KAFKNALLKEI
-604 LKNKGSI
+604 K
-611 FSASNHNK
+611 
-619 EEQAMLKR
+619 

>member
-1 MELLDLDGVIEKGV
+1 MELLDLDGVMEKGV

-26 WQMRQLKDFWND
+26 WQKRQLKDFWND

-123 EEEKDLEAF
+123 EEENDLEAF

-144 YAFFK
+144 YEFFQ

-175 VGLNDSRIDPFSSFE
+175 VGLNDNRIDPFSSFE

-212 AHKICEGKKLEKLQ
+212 AHKICDGKKLEKLQ

-235 IYHDLRQFEDDH
+235 IYHDLKQFEDDH

-284 TNFNDE
+284 TNFNEE
-290 YEKIDELLL
+290 YEKIDDLLF

-304 SKVWYFLH
+304 SKVWNFLH
-312 TLDDEEL
+312 TLDEKSITLIVDDNKKLE
-319 RIEITP
+319 IEITP

-335 RLNALNDNAF
+335 CLNALNDNAF

-371 LEGLLEHL
+371 LEAYLEHL

-385 IYVVAG
+385 IYGYGVAG

-420 NLPTL
+420 ELPTL
-425 EENFFNRQGNSALE
+425 EKNFFNRQGNSTLE
-439 LLEESIHSLK
+439 LLEESIHSKK
-449 NTEKWYKWGKALNYL
+449 NAEKWYQWGKALNYL

-496 QGYSA
+496 QGYST

-530 SNKPFDEKRKEYLKG
+530 SNKPFDEKRKQYIKG

-576 RYRIAEL
+576 HYRIAEL
-583 VDESTI
+583 VGESTI
-589 KAFKNALLKTLDDAS
+589 KAFKNAS
-604 LKNKGSI
+604 LKDIK
-611 FSASNHNK
+611 
-619 EEQAMLKR
+619 

>member
-1 MELLDLDGVIEKGV
+1 MKLLDLDGVIEKGV

-26 WQMRQLKDFWND
+26 WQERQLKDFWND
-38 LEHVSKLGNQF
+38 LEHVSKLGDKF
-49 HYMHSLTLRELENE
+49 HYMHSLTLRELEND

-99 SLINL
+99 SFINL

-123 EEEKDLEAF
+123 EEEKDLKAF
-132 KTSFYAKNLIEA
+132 KTSFYAKNLIDA
-144 YAFFK
+144 YTFFK
-149 EKISDTPIETLEK
+149 EKISDTPVGTLEK

-175 VGLNDSRIDPFSSFE
+175 VGLNDNRIDPFSSFE

-212 AHKICEGKKLEKLQ
+212 AHKICNGKKLEKLQ

-235 IYHDLRQFEDDH
+235 IYHDLRQFEDTH
-247 LEGFLKHFVAY
+247 LDGFLKHFVEY
-258 YYGEKGDF
+258 YYGENSKF
-266 KKRLLEMEF
+266 KERLLDTAF
-275 NAHKRYTDN
+275 DAHKKYHSSY
-284 TNFNDE
+284 DE
-290 YEKIDELLL
+290 YKKINDLLL

-335 RLNALNDNAF
+335 RLNALSNNAF
-345 LPLLLSLLTIQRAGK
+345 LPLLLSLLTIQLAVR
-360 SANEQPYTTKE
+360 SDSERHYTTKE
-371 LEGLLEHL
+371 LEDLLEYL

-385 IYVVAG
+385 IYGVADG

-400 ELAFKAIQAYRF
+400 ELAFEAFRAFRYGEENIAIE
-412 WGDKITIE
+412 K
-420 NLPTL
+420 LPTL
-425 EENFFNRQGNSALE
+425 EKSFFNRQGNSGLE
-439 LLEESIHSLK
+439 LLEESIHSKK
-449 NTEKWYKWGKALNYL
+449 NAEKWYGWGKALNYL
-464 LYEYELH
+464 LYEYELC
-471 HNPETTLNFDGSIES
+471 HNPETTLNFDSSIES
-486 IEHILPQNPD
+486 IEHILPQKPD

-501 KEKNWAKN
+501 KEKSWAKN
-509 PNIVHALGNLL
+509 PHIVHALGNLL
-520 LMAKNANSSL
+520 LIAKNANSSL
-530 SNKPFDEKRKEYLKG
+530 SNKPFEEKRKEYLKG

-559 VEQIKER
+559 VAQIKER

-583 VDESTI
+583 VGESAI
-589 KAFKNALLKTLDDAS
+589 KAFKNALLKD
-604 LKNKGSI
+604 I
-611 FSASNHNK
+611 
-619 EEQAMLKR
+619 E

>member
-1 MELLDLDGVIEKGV
+1 MELLNLDGVIEKGV

-26 WQMRQLKDFWND
+26 WQIRQLKDFWND

-49 HYMHSLTLRELENE
+49 HYMHSLTLREIENE

-111 YYGLSEAFRAIT
+111 YYGLSEAFRAIA
-123 EEEKDLEAF
+123 EEEKNLEEF
-132 KTSFYAKNLIEA
+132 KTSFYAKNLIDA
-144 YAFFK
+144 YDFFK

-175 VGLNDSRIDPFSSFE
+175 VELNDSRIDSFSSFE

-200 TLELLK
+200 TLELFK

-212 AHKICEGKKLEKLQ
+212 AHKICNGEKLEKLQ
-226 QEINDTYTL
+226 QEINDTYTR
-235 IYHDLRQFEDDH
+235 IYYNLRSLEDAH

-275 NAHKRYTDN
+275 NAHKRYTGN
-284 TNFNDE
+284 TTFSDE
-290 YEKIDELLL
+290 YEKIDDLLF

-304 SKVWYFLH
+304 SKVWNFLH
-312 TLDDEEL
+312 TLDEKSIALVFDDNRKLEM
-319 RIEITP
+319 EITP
-325 KMRGLLDKMR
+325 KMRGLLNKMQ
-335 RLNALNDNAF
+335 RLNALSENAF
-345 LPLLLSLLTIQRAGK
+345 LPLLLSLLTIQLVGRSGSK
-360 SANEQPYTTKE
+360 QPYSAQE
-371 LEGLLEHL
+371 LEGLLEYL

-385 IYVVAG
+385 IYGVAG
-391 KNTAKNEWI
+391 KNNTAKNEWI
-400 ELAFKAIQAYRF
+400 ESAFQAFKAYRD
-412 WGDKITIE
+412 GEENTSIK
-420 NLPTL
+420 NLPLL
-425 EENFFNRQGNSALE
+425 EKSFFNKHKNSALE
-439 LLEESIHSLK
+439 LLEESIHSKK
-449 NTEKWYKWGKALNYL
+449 NTEKWYQWGKALNYL

-471 HNPETTLNFDGSIES
+471 HNPETTLNFNGNIES

-520 LMAKNANSSL
+520 LIPKNANSSL
-530 SNKPFDEKRKEYLKG
+530 SNKPFNEKRKEYLKG

-576 RYRIAEL
+576 HYRIAEL

-589 KAFKNALLKTLDDAS
+589 KAFKNALLKDI
-604 LKNKGSI
+604 K
-611 FSASNHNK
+611 
-619 EEQAMLKR
+619 